1 MTTTIPPHITLT
13 PPERDLLQFSLEVAQ
28 RLQAEHD
35 DIPSCMLALH
45 PESGETVVVSLSGMT
60 KQAVNQLAHTA
71 SLQCPIA
78 VIQSAWRTRLSS
90 KPDGAI
96 ATAIRSGD
104 PVVCPEPRLD
114 PNREDVVIV
123 NLKHQT
129 RRVMAHAKV
138 EKSDSHAN
146 RTLPKWEFMELK
158 AGPEA
163 NFRSANFGDPSARV
177 I

>member
-60 KQAVNQLAHTA
+60 KQSVNQLAHTA

-90 KPDGAI
+90 NPDSAI